1 VPVLVGRA
9 EVPCDIQDLADR
21 WLGII
26 QPRYVEWERAR
37 PDSKA
42 VRLIGITDHLLREPI
57 GTEELRSLADQTKRQ
72 EPVGT
77 RKKTDEEIREAVES
91 DPDTYFLDEDWF
103 EAATFVNPS
112 AEKERI
118 SIRLDEDI
126 LEFFRSQGR
135 GYQSRINKVLREY
148 MTVRQYKG
156 EE

>member
-1 VPVLVGRA
+1 MSDDVTRVTLDEA
-9 EVPCDIQDLADR
+9 KEMESQTD
-21 WLGII
+21 
-26 QPRYVEWERAR
+26 WEA
-37 PDSKA
+37 
-42 VRLIGITDHLLREPI
+42 LE
-57 GTEELRSLADQTKRQ
+57 
-72 EPVGT
+72 
-77 RKKTDEEIREAVES
+77 KKTDEEIREAVES

-148 MTVRQYKG
+148 MTVRQHKG